1 MTISDNNRKFLEGLL
16 EYYINESQS
25 YKQFAEEYDEFTNSN
40 TDTTFGL
47 IVGTLYSAFL
57 QTYSNQQLQIEL
69 DDIQEFHE
77 IIKINSDRMIKSL
90 EKNDIN

>member
-1 MTISDNNRKFLEGLL
+1 MTISDNNRKFLEDLL

>member
-25 YKQFAEEYDEFTNSN
+25 YKQLAEEYDEFTNSKI
-40 TDTTFGL
+40 DMAFGL

-90 EKNDIN
+90 EKEDAN

>member
-25 YKQFAEEYDEFTNSN
+25 YKQFAEEYDEFTNSKI
-40 TDTTFGL
+40 DITFGL

-77 IIKINSDRMIKSL
+77 IIKTNSDRMIESL
-90 EKNDIN
+90 EKKDIN